1 MLLYYIQVNLQ
12 FAAKINMGV
21 LHEAVEAL
29 HEAVEALHETVE
41 VRQEERQRQLAQ
53 KPITPLDIVLHYSA
67 ALK

>member
-21 LHEAVEAL
+21 LR
-29 HEAVEALHETVE
+29 EAVEALHETVE
-41 VRQEERQRQLAQ
+41 ERQEERQRQLAQ

>member
-29 HEAVEALHETVE
+29 HETVE
-41 VRQEERQRQLAQ
+41 MRQEERQRQLAQ

>member
-12 FAAKINMGV
+12 FAAKINMEV
-21 LHEAVEAL
+21 LREAVEAR
-29 HEAVEALHETVE
+29 HETVE

>member
-21 LHEAVEAL
+21 LR
-29 HEAVEALHETVE
+29 EAVEALHETVE

-53 KPITPLDIVLHYSA
+53 QPITPLDIVLHYSA